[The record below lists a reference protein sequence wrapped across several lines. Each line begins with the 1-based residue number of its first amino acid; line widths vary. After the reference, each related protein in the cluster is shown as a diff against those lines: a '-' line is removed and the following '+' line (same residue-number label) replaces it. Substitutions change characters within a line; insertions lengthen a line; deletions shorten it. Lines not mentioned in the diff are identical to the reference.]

1 MSSQKPKQQGETFFV
16 PDEKTIADA
25 YTYLLG
31 RMLVIRQEH
40 MDRKGDGFAYN
51 AIKYNPLGS
60 SDFVNPNLD
69 VAYLEAWI
77 AVDENTPALLEVPQI
92 TGRYYTAQL
101 LDEWGEVIVNIND
114 RTLPTKPYGKFL
126 LVAPG
131 STVKTPDDAG
141 RIVLHSNKAKML
153 SRVELKDDPD
163 GALKLQKAF
172 KLSSLG
178 KPEIK
183 APPEI
188 PMFNNKD
195 LMGVEIFDD
204 LDSRLASALDVVP
217 IAAEMQQ
224 KARAVAAYVA
234 SGKEARTRVGKLLR
248 EKCVKE
254 FQVFATTKAAPYRN
268 HWLGG
273 GSAGNYG
280 ADYPLRTMV
289 NYMGIWGNT
298 GDEVRY
304 FGAMRDS
311 NEQPLDGSK
320 SYVIHFPADG
330 LPESVVNA
338 YWSVILVSVP
348 DYRVVDNPLKRYNF
362 NNHSPL
368 QKESDGSLKIAVGSK
383 PVEDVAE
390 SNWLP
395 SPDGKPFML
404 TFRTYVPKE
413 IVARGWTPPA
423 LERQR

>member
-1 MSSQKPKQQGETFFV
+1 MSSQELKGHEKFLA

-40 MDRKGDGFAYN
+40 TDLKEPGVAYN
-51 AIKYNPLGS
+51 AIKYNPIGS

-92 TGRYYTAQL
+92 TGRYYTAQI
-101 LDEWGEVIVNIND
+101 LDEWGEVIVNINE
-114 RTLPTKPYGKFL
+114 RTLPTKPYGEFL
-126 LVAPG
+126 LVAPR
-131 STVKTPDDAG
+131 SKFKTPDEAG

-163 GALKLQKAF
+163 GAMKLQKAF
-172 KLSSLG
+172 KLSLLG
-178 KPEIK
+178 KPDIEP
-183 APPEI
+183 PPEI
-188 PMFNNKD
+188 PLFDNKD

-204 LDSRLASALDVVP
+204 LDHRIASALDVAP
-217 IAAEMQQ
+217 IAADMQQ
-224 KARAVAAYVA
+224 KARTVAAYVA
-234 SGKEARTRVGKLLR
+234 SSNEARTKVDRLLRGKLI
-248 EKCVKE
+248 KE
-254 FQVFATTKAAPYRN
+254 FQVFAQSKAAPYQN

-273 GSAGNYG
+273 GWAGNYG
-280 ADYPLRTMV
+280 SDYQLRTMV

-311 NEQPLDGSK
+311 DEQPLDGSK
-320 SYVIHFPADG
+320 TYLIHFPADG
-330 LPESVVNA
+330 LPESVVDA
-338 YWSVILVSVP
+338 YWSVILVSIP
-348 DYRVVDNPLKRYNF
+348 DYRVVPNSLKRYNF
-362 NNHSPL
+362 NNHSSL
-368 QKESDGSLKIAVGSK
+368 QNESDGSLKIAIGPK
-383 PVEDVAE
+383 PLAGVAE

-395 SPDGKPFML
+395 SPEGKPFML

-413 IVARGWTPPA
+413 IVGRGWTPPA
-423 LERQR
+423 LERQ

>member
-1 MSSQKPKQQGETFFV
+1 
-16 PDEKTIADA
+16 
-25 YTYLLG
+25 
-31 RMLVIRQEH
+31 MLVIRQERT
-40 MDRKGDGFAYN
+40 DRTGDGFAYN

-101 LDEWGEVIVNIND
+101 LDEWGEVIVNINE

-131 STVKTPDDAG
+131 STVKTPDGAG

-172 KLSSLG
+172 MLSSLG
-178 KPEIK
+178 TPQIK
-183 APPEI
+183 SPPEI
-188 PMFNNKD
+188 PMFDNKG

-204 LDSRLASALDVVP
+204 LDNRIASALDVAP
-217 IAAEMQQ
+217 IAADMRQ
-224 KARAVAAYVA
+224 KARTVATYVA
-234 SGKEARTRVGKLLR
+234 SGNEGRTTVDKLLR
-248 EKCVKE
+248 EKLIKE
-254 FQVFATTKAAPYRN
+254 FQVFASSKAAPYRN

-273 GSAGNYG
+273 GWAGNYG
-280 ADYPLRTMV
+280 TDYQLRTMV

-311 NEQPLDGSK
+311 DEQPLDGSK

-348 DYRVVDNPLKRYNF
+348 DYRVVNNPLKRYNF

-368 QKESDGSLKIAVGSK
+368 KNEPDGSLKIAIGPK
-383 PVEDVAE
+383 PVTGVAE

-413 IVARGWTPPA
+413 IVTRGWTPPA